1 MTKKIEKRFRCRH
14 VVDPKPP
21 LVPKAHKADEQQMFA
36 IIQVRPD
43 GEFVFKHQNSWCE
56 KSKLETP

>member
-43 GEFVFKHQNSWCE
+43 GEFVFKHQNS
-56 KSKLETP
+56 